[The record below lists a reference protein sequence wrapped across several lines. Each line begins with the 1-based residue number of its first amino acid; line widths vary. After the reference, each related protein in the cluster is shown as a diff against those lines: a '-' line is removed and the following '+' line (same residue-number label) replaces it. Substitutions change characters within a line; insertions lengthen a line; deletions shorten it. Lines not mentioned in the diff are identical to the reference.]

1 MRDDGNLRLR
11 MVQPG
16 PPANSDAMGFD
27 RILILTFDRPISA
40 DDVLPT
46 IQESLDT
53 AD

>member
-1 MRDDGNLRLR
+1 

-16 PPANSDAMGFD
+16 PPADSDAIGFD
-27 RILILTFDRPISA
+27 RVLNLTFDRPVSA